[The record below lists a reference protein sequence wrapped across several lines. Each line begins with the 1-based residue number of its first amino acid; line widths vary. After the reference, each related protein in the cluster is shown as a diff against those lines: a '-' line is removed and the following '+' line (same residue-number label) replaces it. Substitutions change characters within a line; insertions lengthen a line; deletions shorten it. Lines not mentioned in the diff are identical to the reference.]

1 MIPRSFV
8 TASSLLRIANL
19 IWRLQPEPQNRTDE
33 LATAKDLKLQVVRLA
48 VNLPDMSGSEVACR
62 ILQIAPG
69 TALIVMS
76 LYHDGTRMKRSSETG
91 R

>member
-19 IWRLQPEPQNRTDE
+19 IWRLQPKPQNGTDA
-33 LATAKDLKLQVVRLA
+33 LATAKDLK
-48 VNLPDMSGSEVACR
+48 VARR

-76 LYHDGTRMKRSSETG
+76 LYHDSTRMKEGSSDRT
-91 R
+91 